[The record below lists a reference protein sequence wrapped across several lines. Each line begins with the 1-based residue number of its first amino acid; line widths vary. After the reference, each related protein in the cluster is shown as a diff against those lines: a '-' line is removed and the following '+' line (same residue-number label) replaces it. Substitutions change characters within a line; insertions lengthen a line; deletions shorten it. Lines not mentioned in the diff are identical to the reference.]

1 MVTASSNL
9 ILTKKVVKDIC
20 CLLFADE
27 LFRIEYVI
35 VSHFLWN
42 DVIFRTDKNGPQGL
56 KPRCHKCVVGVPVPV
71 QDCGDI
77 YGLTGAVASR
87 PHSRQQ

>member
-9 ILTKKVVKDIC
+9 ILTKKVVKDSC
-20 CLLFADE
+20 CLLFADD
-27 LFRIEYVI
+27 LFLTECVI

-42 DVIFRTDKNGPQGL
+42 DVIFRTDKNGLLGL

-71 QDCGDI
+71 QDSGDLWVKWCSSI
-77 YGLTGAVASR
+77 
-87 PHSRQQ
+87 